1 MEKLI
6 LVNKNDEILGTMEKM
21 EVHRKGLLH
30 RAVSVFLFND
40 MDEMLLQKR
49 AQTKYHSPGLWT
61 NTCCGHPR
69 PNEDVKT
76 AASRRLLEEMGIETS
91 ITKKFDFIYK
101 ASVENSLIENEF
113 DHVFFGKFNGTPIL
127 NPDEVSDYKWTSI
140 LELKNEIKYSP
151 SNFTIWFKLI
161 INNHF

>member
-91 ITKKFDFIYK
+91 ITKNLISFIRPQSK
-101 ASVENSLIENEF
+101 IR
-113 DHVFFGKFNGTPIL
+113 
-127 NPDEVSDYKWTSI
+127 
-140 LELKNEIKYSP
+140 
-151 SNFTIWFKLI
+151 
-161 INNHF
+161 